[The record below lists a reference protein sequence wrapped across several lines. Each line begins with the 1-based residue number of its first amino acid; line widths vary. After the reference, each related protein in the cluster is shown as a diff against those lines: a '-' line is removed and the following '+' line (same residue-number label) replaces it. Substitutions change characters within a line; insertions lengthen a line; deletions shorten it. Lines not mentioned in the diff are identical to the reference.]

1 MTIKKEVLDLIE
13 KLQQAKTGTPEW
25 QEIIDILQRKYK
37 MSSWAILGLYQ
48 SPPVVEFTMENM
60 HLLLEQ
66 AEAN

>member
-1 MTIKKEVLDLIE
+1 MLIKREVLELVE
-13 KLQQAKTGTPEW
+13 KLQQTKTGTPEW
-25 QEIIDILQRKYK
+25 QELIDILQKRYK

-66 AEAN
+66 AEVN